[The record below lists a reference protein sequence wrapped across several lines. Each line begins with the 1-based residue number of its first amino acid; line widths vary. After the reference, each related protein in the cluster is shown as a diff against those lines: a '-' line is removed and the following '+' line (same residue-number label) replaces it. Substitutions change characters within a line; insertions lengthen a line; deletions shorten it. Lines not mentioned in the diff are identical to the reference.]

1 MFRSIQPDTV
11 KKLIDYVIKS
21 HAWESLNIK
30 DNEGNNA
37 LHVAAKF
44 ARPEVMWEFRHVP
57 FKVRVMHI

>member
-1 MFRSIQPDTV
+1 M

>member
-1 MFRSIQPDTV
+1 M
-11 KKLIDYVIKS
+11 DYVIKS

-44 ARPEVMWEFRHVP
+44 ARPEVMWEYRHVP
-57 FKVRVMHI
+57 FKVRGYGIIICIIMNSRLCI